1 MENLEKQKR
10 INTKKCPNSTESF
23 SYPLIIII
31 ILWFQKYEKTKMEVF
46 EFIIYF
52 EGMRSHCAMEY
63 SEYYQKP
70 IWIKN
75 FISIPIQAA
84 V

>member
-1 MENLEKQKR
+1 
-10 INTKKCPNSTESF
+10 
-23 SYPLIIII
+23 
-31 ILWFQKYEKTKMEVF
+31 MEVF

-70 IWIKN
+70 I
-75 FISIPIQAA
+75 
-84 V
+84 